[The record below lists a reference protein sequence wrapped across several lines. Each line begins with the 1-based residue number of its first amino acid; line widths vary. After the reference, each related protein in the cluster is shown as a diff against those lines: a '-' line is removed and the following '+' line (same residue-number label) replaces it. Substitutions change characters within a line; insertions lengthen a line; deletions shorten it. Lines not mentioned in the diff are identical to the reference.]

1 MQLLENIFLGMFL
14 LGFLF
19 TIVSAFFS
27 GAFGHAFGEGSAFDA
42 GGAHPGEL
50 GGHDIGHSPADGH
63 PAVGWTGGHDL
74 PTFSPLSPTVG
85 CAFLAAAGGAGF
97 VAIHSWDWGGWAA
110 TGLAVASGVVFAAV
124 VFFGLA
130 FVFRTAQGSSVV
142 ALDSLVGTEAEV
154 NQPIPSGGFG
164 EIAYVSSGQR
174 LVQAARCAD
183 GAAVPQGARVVIK
196 SVLPTVFVVEET
208 RESWLVR
215 SRAQGSRT
223 AS

>member
-19 TIVSAFFS
+19 TIVSAFMS

-50 GGHDIGHSPADGH
+50 GGHDIGHSAADGH
-63 PAVGWTGGHDL
+63 PSVGWTGGHDL
-74 PTFSPLSPTVG
+74 PTFSPLSPTVI

-97 VAIHSWDWGGWAA
+97 VAIHSLGWGGWAA
-110 TGLAVASGVVFAAV
+110 TGLAAAAGIVFAAL
-124 VFFGLA
+124 VFFSLA

-154 NQPIPSGGFG
+154 NQPIPSGGYG
-164 EIAYVSSGQR
+164 EIAYVGGGQR
-174 LVQAARCAD
+174 MVQAARCAD
-183 GAAVPQGARVVIK
+183 GAAVPQGARVV
-196 SVLPTVFVVEET
+196 V
-208 RESWLVR
+208 
-215 SRAQGSRT
+215 
-223 AS
+223 